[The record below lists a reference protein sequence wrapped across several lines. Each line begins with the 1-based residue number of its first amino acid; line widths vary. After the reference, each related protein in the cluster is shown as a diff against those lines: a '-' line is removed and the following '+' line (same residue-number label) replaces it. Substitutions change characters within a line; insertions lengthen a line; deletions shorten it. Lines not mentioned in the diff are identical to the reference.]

1 MAAGPPAIA
10 RPLLLLL
17 RQNLALQVLEG
28 LLIGL
33 GLGLLVPSAN
43 AVLGPLGQ
51 IFLHLFQMPVIPFLS
66 VSLITGVGRLE
77 LGQASRLLSR
87 AGLVLLGLWAMVLG
101 AVVILPLGFPAW
113 REASLFKPSLLQ
125 APQQLNLLD
134 LFIPVNPFSAY
145 AQTQIPAVV
154 LFSLALGIAL
164 IAVPQRQQLI
174 DVLDRIAAALLGI
187 SRFVARFTP
196 LGVLAI
202 TASTTQLV
210 TGPELPRLVV
220 YLVLLSGIALLFALL
235 VLPLLV
241 RSCTRIGVRAL
252 LRSFREPLMIAFAT
266 ANLLVVLPLL
276 VNQGKQ
282 LLANTLMG
290 QGPDHPDKRQ
300 AIEQRIALP
309 IEVLTPLAL
318 VFPDMGRV
326 LSISFVPFAGWLT
339 GNPLPGNELPGFLL
353 TGLASTF
360 LEGVLAMTFLL
371 DRMGLPSD
379 LVELYLALDQ
389 IAVARV
395 GTLLACMSVI
405 SVVLIGTW
413 LVLRRPALPRLSAT
427 NLGRIL
433 APGAAL
439 LSLPLYIGAS
449 RLVFD
454 RLPAPSNPVRQ
465 QLETQGFALAS
476 GRAVIEAGATAD
488 SSAGD
493 WPSIQRRGRI
503 RYCVHRRDY
512 PMAFRNARGQL
523 VGADVEM
530 GLLFAE
536 QMGLVARFVEIDP
549 MGRPGPGNPST
560 TAALQQGLC
569 DLVLSTDVIV
579 PDQGGD
585 VLYAKPTE
593 NFGIGLMLSGN
604 RFAALRSWSDLRRA
618 EGLRIGLE
626 ADSTF
631 LKQWFAMRLPRAA
644 FLTDQALPEL
654 FDALAQGRLDA
665 VLVTAQQGAAWNV
678 IYPRFSLLVPQPAIS
693 FPASRQLPSQA
704 HALARVWDSW
714 VLIQATD
721 GSRQT
726 VYRHWVEGQR

>member
-1 MAAGPPAIA
+1 MNAGIPAIA
-10 RPLLLLL
+10 RPVQLFL

-28 LLIGL
+28 LLVGL
-33 GLGLLVPSAN
+33 VVGLLLPAAN
-43 AVLGPLGQ
+43 LVLAPIGQ

-77 LGQASRLLSR
+77 LSQASRLLSR
-87 AGLVLLGLWAMVLG
+87 AGLVLLGLWAMALG
-101 AVVILPLGFPAW
+101 AVMILPLGFPAW

-125 APQQLNLLD
+125 APEQLNLLN
-134 LFIPVNPFSAY
+134 LFIPINPFSAY

-187 SRFVARFTP
+187 SGFVARFTP

-210 TGPELPRLVV
+210 AGPQLPRLLV
-220 YLVLLSGIALLFALL
+220 YLVLLSGVALLFALL

-241 RSCTRIGVRAL
+241 RSCTGIRVRAL
-252 LRSFREPLMIAFAT
+252 LRSFRTPLMIAFAT

-282 LLANTLMG
+282 LLAATLVQ
-290 QGPDHPDKRQ
+290 QGPDQAERRQ

-326 LSISFVPFAGWLT
+326 ISISFVPFAGWLT
-339 GNPLPGNELPGFLL
+339 GNPLPGDELPGFLL

-405 SVVLIGTW
+405 TLVLIGTW
-413 LVLRRPALPRLSAT
+413 LVVRPARRPSLSAA
-427 NLGRIL
+427 NLMRIL
-433 APGAAL
+433 APAAAL
-439 LSLPLYIGAS
+439 VCMPLYIGAS
-449 RLVFD
+449 RLVFE
-454 RLPAPSNPVRQ
+454 RLPAPSNPVRR
-465 QLETQGFALAS
+465 QLETQGFALART
-476 GRAVIEAGATAD
+476 RAVVDARPTAEPQAGNWTTMQ
-488 SSAGD
+488 
-493 WPSIQRRGRI
+493 QRGLI

-512 PMAFRNARGQL
+512 PMAFRNASGRL

-536 QMGLVARFVEIDP
+536 QMGMAARFVEIDP
-549 MGRPGPGNPST
+549 MGRPGPDTPSAI
-560 TAALQQGLC
+560 AALQRGLC

-579 PDQGGD
+579 PEQGGT
-585 VLYAKPTE
+585 VLYARPTE
-593 NFGIGLMLSGN
+593 NFGIGLMLNGN
-604 RFAALRSWSDLRRA
+604 RLADLRSWKDLQSA
-618 EGLRIGLE
+618 LGLRIGLE
-626 ADSTF
+626 ASSRF
-631 LKQWFAMRLPRAA
+631 LKQWFAQRLPRAA

-654 FDALAQGRLDA
+654 FEALAQGRLDA

-693 FPASRQLPSQA
+693 FPASRQLPPQA

-721 GSRQT
+721 GSREK
-726 VYRHWVEGQR
+726 VYRHWVEGE

>member
-1 MAAGPPAIA
+1 MNAGIPAIA
-10 RPLLLLL
+10 RPVQLFL

-28 LLIGL
+28 LLVGL
-33 GLGLLVPSAN
+33 VVGLLLPAAN
-43 AVLGPLGQ
+43 LVLAPIGQ

-77 LGQASRLLSR
+77 LSQASRLLSR
-87 AGLVLLGLWAMVLG
+87 AGLVLLGLWAMALG
-101 AVVILPLGFPAW
+101 AVMILPLGFPAW

-125 APQQLNLLD
+125 APEQLNLLN
-134 LFIPVNPFSAY
+134 LFIPINPFSAY

-187 SRFVARFTP
+187 SSFVARFTP

-210 TGPELPRLVV
+210 AGPQLPRLLV
-220 YLVLLSGIALLFALL
+220 YLVLLSGVALLFALL

-241 RSCTRIGVRAL
+241 RSCTGIRVRAL
-252 LRSFREPLMIAFAT
+252 LRSFRTPLIIAFAT

-282 LLANTLMG
+282 LLAATLVQ
-290 QGPDHPDKRQ
+290 QGPDQAERRQ

-326 LSISFVPFAGWLT
+326 ISISFVPFAGWLT
-339 GNPLPGNELPGFLL
+339 GNPLPSDELPGFLL

-405 SVVLIGTW
+405 TLVLIGTW
-413 LVLRRPALPRLSAT
+413 LVVRPAGRPRLSAA
-427 NLGRIL
+427 NLMRIL
-433 APGAAL
+433 APAAAL
-439 LSLPLYIGAS
+439 VCMPLYIGAS
-449 RLVFD
+449 RLVFE
-454 RLPAPSNPVRQ
+454 RLPAPSNPVRR

-476 GRAVIEAGATAD
+476 TRAIVDAMPTAEPQAGNW
-488 SSAGD
+488 S
-493 WPSIQRRGRI
+493 SIQQGGLI

-512 PMAFRNARGQL
+512 PMAFRNASGLL

-549 MGRPGPGNPST
+549 MGRPGPDNPGAI
-560 TAALQQGLC
+560 AAQQRGLC
-569 DLVLSTDVIV
+569 DLLLSTEVIV
-579 PDQGGD
+579 PEQGGA
-585 VLYAKPTE
+585 VLNARPTE
-593 NFGIGLMLSGN
+593 NFGIGLMLNGN
-604 RFAALRSWSDLRRA
+604 RLADLRSWKDLQSA
-618 EGLRIGLE
+618 VGLRIGLE
-626 ADSTF
+626 ASSHF
-631 LKQWFAMRLPRAA
+631 LKQWFAKRLPKAA
-644 FLTDQALPEL
+644 LLTDQALPEL
-654 FDALAQGRLDA
+654 FEALAQGRLDA

-678 IYPRFSLLVPQPAIS
+678 IYPRFSLLVPQPVIS
-693 FPASRQLPSQA
+693 FPASRQLPLQA

-714 VLIQATD
+714 ELIQATD
-721 GSRQT
+721 GSREK
-726 VYRHWVEGQR
+726 VYRHWVEGQ